1 MIGSL
6 NCILFFSLESPFC
19 HSRVSIDT
27 FSISALSC
35 QSGLRD
41 VEVYGYS
48 SPSVIEQVL
57 FISKQYLREVRSLEL
72 GFTNGKKI
80 EL

>member
-6 NCILFFSLESPFC
+6 NCILLFTLESPFC

-35 QSGLRD
+35 QSGFRD

-48 SPSVIEQVL
+48 LPSVLEQVL
-57 FISKQYLREVRSLEL
+57 LISKQYLREVRSLEL
-72 GFTNGKKI
+72 GLPMVRK
-80 EL
+80 